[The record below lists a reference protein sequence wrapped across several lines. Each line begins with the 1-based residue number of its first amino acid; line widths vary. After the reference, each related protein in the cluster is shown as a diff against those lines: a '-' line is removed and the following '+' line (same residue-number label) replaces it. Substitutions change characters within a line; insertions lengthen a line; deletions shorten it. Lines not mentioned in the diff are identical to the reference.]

1 MCEEFKLS
9 TWSEKLIRNRLVHIC
24 KITDEQ
30 KLDTILEMIKEVTEE
45 HNLYHESKD
54 FPNNAEELGRLWENG
69 DVNGLKIGDRVQF
82 KYILNVDGMN
92 SEEMRMIRSCQDEF
106 ATVVEFKGSE
116 SLNESKYVKVDFDDK
131 ELNEINMVF
140 LPMQFVKVDEKLKDK
155 PIFNLNRNKI
165 IGILNNMVK
174 YQENLDKEE
183 LVDILDTMSKD
194 LQKMKEEI

>member
-1 MCEEFKLS
+1 MCEEFNLS
-9 TWSEKLIRNRLVHIC
+9 KWSEKLIRN
-24 KITDEQ
+24 
-30 KLDTILEMIKEVTEE
+30 KLIHLCDMTEDNKLNTILKIVKEVTEE
-45 HNLYHESKD
+45 RNLYHESED
-54 FPNNAEELGRLWENG
+54 FPKNAEDLGKLWENG

-92 SEEMRMIRSCQDEF
+92 SEEIRMIRSCQDEF
-106 ATVVEFKGSE
+106 ATVVEFKGCE
-116 SLNESKYVKVDFDDK
+116 SLKQSKYIKVNFDDK

-140 LPMQFVKVDEKLKDK
+140 LPMQFIKNDEELKDK
-155 PIFNLNRNKI
+155 AIFNLNRNKVI
-165 IGILNNMVK
+165 RILNNMVK